1 MSEFDNN
8 TLVNMMTAID
18 LGCRHLSGNFD
29 TVQIERA
36 LVMRSSAKPSAI
48 QAMIGWLKRCIKRA

>member
-29 TVQIERA
+29 TVQNRTRIGD
-36 LVMRSSAKPSAI
+36 AI
-48 QAMIGWLKRCIKRA
+48 VG